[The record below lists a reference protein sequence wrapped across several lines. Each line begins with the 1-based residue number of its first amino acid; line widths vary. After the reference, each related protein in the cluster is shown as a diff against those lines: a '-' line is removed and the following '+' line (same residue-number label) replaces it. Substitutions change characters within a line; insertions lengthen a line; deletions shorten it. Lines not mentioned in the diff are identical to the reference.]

1 MKVNIRNDSVVIEGY
16 VNAVERNSKP
26 LMSRIGKFIERIRK
40 GAFSRAIKRNNDI
53 HILLNHDW
61 TRDLGSTSEG
71 NLELYEDN
79 IGLHARATITDAG
92 VVEDA
97 RRGNLVGWS
106 FGFKDV
112 PDGVE
117 QRYED
122 GMPVR
127 VVSDLDLHEVS
138 ILNRKREP
146 AYEGT
151 LIMARSDDDVQFYGE
166 AFIDEIQVRDESGT
180 EQETVQEEPQEAVEE
195 QMQQGESES
204 EGEPDADKLSIDY
217 SKYEKLISEMKGEEK
232 E

>member
-26 LMSRIGKFIERIRK
+26 LMSRIGRFIERIRK

-53 HILLNHDW
+53 RILLNHDW
-61 TRDLGSTSEG
+61 SRDLGGTGDG

-79 IGLHARATITDAG
+79 IGLHAKATITDAQ
-92 VVEDA
+92 VIDDA

-106 FGFKDV
+106 FGFRDV
-112 PDGVE
+112 PNGVE
-117 QRYED
+117 QRHED

-138 ILNRKREP
+138 ILNRMREP

-166 AFIDEIQVRDESGT
+166 TFIDEIQVR
-180 EQETVQEEPQEAVEE
+180 EEPQEQEAVEE
-195 QMQQGESES
+195 QMQQGENES
-204 EGEPDADKLSIDY
+204 EEKPDADTQSIDY
-217 SKYEKLISEMKGEEK
+217 SKYEKLISEMKGEEIK
-232 E
+232 